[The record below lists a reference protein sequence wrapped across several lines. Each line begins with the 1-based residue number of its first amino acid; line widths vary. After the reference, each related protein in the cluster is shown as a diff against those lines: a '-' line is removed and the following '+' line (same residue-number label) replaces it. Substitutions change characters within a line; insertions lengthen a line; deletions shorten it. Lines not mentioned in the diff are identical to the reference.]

1 MRQFIARLRWI
12 RFAPRV
18 HARHYFLNFIGGCCK
33 LADKLFRST
42 LHERF
47 KDARMGAVVEH
58 TLEKK
63 PLNLR
68 LVWQQLRSNN
78 S

>member
-1 MRQFIARLRWI
+1 MRKFIARLR
-12 RFAPRV
+12 RFRFMSRVYAP
-18 HARHYFLNFIGGCCK
+18 HYFLNVIGGGCT
-33 LADKLFRST
+33 LADKLFRSN
-42 LHERF
+42 LYERF
-47 KDARMGAVVEH
+47 KSARMGAVVEH

-68 LVWQQLRSNN
+68 LVWHQLRSGN